1 MRQSDIRTINVT
13 ISQSSTPLYPSLRAL
28 RSILGPTH
36 TNNRNRSFSLQED
49 PADVNGLHDT
59 SRFEAGGDRIISP
72 YAAFSQRILTSPPS
86 PPNQVTLP
94 PLPPSIH
101 PSPAPS
107 IGSPL
112 QHPFTHVRRT
122 SRTNVHDLDHT
133 SVIQQRIYEYDAS
146 ESDFSSITLSTS
158 TPVSDFESGPPP
170 SGKITEANLSM
181 YLTTLESWK
190 EISPSGTST
199 GSSPSQEPVAL
210 PKPFT
215 RKEGTKGAARR
226 RKGRRPVVPPHSAES
241 TQSESRE
248 STPDLTFVNN
258 SFFDSSTSPTNVPT
272 LTSAENTGQPS
283 TAVSETGEE
292 PKSIQHRTTSLDE
305 TIVRRHHR
313 KKRARIQQLKSQEQQ
328 KISMTRPQGTDETI
342 ERSPTMPYG
351 AQLSNSP
358 DAIMRSL
365 VAELSEFHTGTS
377 PMLSSRRWIEEN
389 RNTTYTIM
397 RDAIGS
403 SSQDP
408 AYLLSVVLEI
418 KLYPVGFSTLIALS
432 IENDVFPAFDSLY
445 NRQSCLVSRIH
456 QVSLI
461 LQLYAIH
468 ILRRTK
474 IVR

>member
-170 SGKITEANLSM
+170 SGKITGANLSM

-292 PKSIQHRTTSLDE
+292 PKSIQHRTTS
-305 TIVRRHHR
+305 
-313 KKRARIQQLKSQEQQ
+313 
-328 KISMTRPQGTDETI
+328 PQGTDETI

-389 RNTTYTIM
+389 RNATYTIM
-397 RDAIGS
+397 RDAIGF

-432 IENDVFPAFDSLY
+432 IEIDVFPAFDSLY

-461 LQLYAIH
+461 LQLYTIH
-468 ILRRTK
+468 ILKRTK
-474 IVR
+474 ITR